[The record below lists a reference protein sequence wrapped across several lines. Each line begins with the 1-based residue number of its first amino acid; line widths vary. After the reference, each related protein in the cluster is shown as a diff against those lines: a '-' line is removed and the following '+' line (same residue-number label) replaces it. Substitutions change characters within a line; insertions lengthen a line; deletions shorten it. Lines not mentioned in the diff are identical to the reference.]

1 MIDSTFWWSIT
12 VWTEKG
18 LARQIDNQ
26 VGGKKKDFLGSPFIL
41 HYPLLRTYWR
51 RTSGVGRSPHHL
63 HSSSSSRVARR
74 VVKKELLTFRHS
86 LCRPYCFPY
95 PCTDFISNPRRRYSS
110 ILVANAIFLLPFFLL
125 CLSFWLFLY
134 AVWSKLIYLSI
145 YPSPPFLTSF
155 RLFSHPCRIHL
166 VFQHTSIYPIFSVTF
181 LYFFIRSAQ
190 TKHYFHL
197 QFQTFKNFEYFFNF
211 SYQSIEE
218 VIRACQCFIHVT
230 LEVQF

>member
-145 YPSPPFLTSF
+145 YLSITSISYLFPP
-155 RLFSHPCRIHL
+155 LFSSLQNSSCFSTYINLSHFFRHFL
-166 VFQHTSIYPIFSVTF
+166 VLFHSVRTN
-181 LYFFIRSAQ
+181 Q
-190 TKHYFHL
+190 TLLSPSVSDF
-197 QFQTFKNFEYFFNF
+197 
-211 SYQSIEE
+211 
-218 VIRACQCFIHVT
+218 
-230 LEVQF
+230 